1 MTKHEFANL
10 RIPIE
15 ADNPAIIRNNDLCIK
30 CGQCLQVCKNEI
42 AIGRLYDLTST
53 NDMAICIHCGQCAN
67 ICPVNAI
74 TERKEFDFVRKEIQD
89 PDKIVIFSTSPS
101 VRVGLGEEFNLPAGS
116 FVEGKMVTAL
126 RLLGADFVLDTNFSA
141 DLTIMEEAS
150 ELVERITKK
159 NKPLPQFTS
168 CCPAWVK
175 FAETFY
181 PQILPHIS
189 SAKSPIGM
197 QGPTIKT
204 FFAQLNHLDSKKI
217 VNVAVTPCTAKKF
230 EIRRSEMIASA
241 NYLNEPELH
250 DMDYVITTRELAQW
264 LREEGIDFNA
274 LMDSDYDEF
283 MGIASGSGVIFGN
296 TGGVMEAAARTAY
309 YLITGENP
317 PSDFMTL
324 QSVRG
329 MDGIR
334 EATVTIDHI
343 PLKLAIVHGTEN
355 VRQLIEAWQ
364 AGEKQYDF
372 VEVMTCRGGC
382 IGGGGQPK
390 ANPITDEIRNARI
403 KSLYHKD
410 HHMTLR
416 FSHENPEIK
425 KTYTGFYHAPLS
437 ELAEKLLHTTYL
449 DRSNDLGPLG
459 IIKTKTSVEAKP
471 ANLAT
476 STKQYRCTICGYI
489 HEGEIPDDFTCPLCG
504 VPKDL
509 FEEVKH

>member
-42 AIGRLYDLTST
+42 AVGRLYDLTST

-204 FFAQLNHLDSKKI
+204 FFAQLNHLDSKK
-217 VNVAVTPCTAKKF
+217 
-230 EIRRSEMIASA
+230 
-241 NYLNEPELH
+241 L
-250 DMDYVITTRELAQW
+250 
-264 LREEGIDFNA
+264 
-274 LMDSDYDEF
+274 
-283 MGIASGSGVIFGN
+283 
-296 TGGVMEAAARTAY
+296 
-309 YLITGENP
+309 
-317 PSDFMTL
+317 
-324 QSVRG
+324 
-329 MDGIR
+329 
-334 EATVTIDHI
+334 
-343 PLKLAIVHGTEN
+343 
-355 VRQLIEAWQ
+355 
-364 AGEKQYDF
+364 
-372 VEVMTCRGGC
+372 
-382 IGGGGQPK
+382 
-390 ANPITDEIRNARI
+390 
-403 KSLYHKD
+403 
-410 HHMTLR
+410 
-416 FSHENPEIK
+416 
-425 KTYTGFYHAPLS
+425 
-437 ELAEKLLHTTYL
+437 
-449 DRSNDLGPLG
+449 
-459 IIKTKTSVEAKP
+459 
-471 ANLAT
+471 
-476 STKQYRCTICGYI
+476 
-489 HEGEIPDDFTCPLCG
+489 
-504 VPKDL
+504 
-509 FEEVKH
+509 